1 MISLEQEELV
11 CKLYKA
17 KKHTIK
23 QIIKETGVRS
33 EQTIYRILDE
43 NNIPRRPKRETV
55 MKATISFDK
64 KTAGIIKK
72 ENPPNLSEW
81 VCNKI
86 QRAGK

>member
-1 MISLEQEELV
+1 MTNSEQKELV

-33 EQTIYRILDE
+33 GQTIYRILDE

>member
-1 MISLEQEELV
+1 MISLEQEEMV

-43 NNIPRRPKRETV
+43 NNIPRRPKRGTV

-64 KTAGIIKK
+64 KTADIIKK
-72 ENPPNLSEW
+72 ENPPNLSGW
-81 VCNKI
+81 ICDKVQK
-86 QRAGK
+86 ASK